1 MDYRILGS
9 TGVKVSP
16 LCLGGMYFGWRND
29 EAESVQIIH
38 EALERGINFIDTA
51 NVYANG
57 LSEQYV
63 GKALRGKRDQVVLAT
78 KFRWGMGEGPNDEG
92 AHRLH
97 IRLQVEKS
105 LRRLQT
111 DRIDLYQ
118 LHHPDPTTPLEETM
132 EALTELVRQ
141 GKVVYIGTSNFPAWQ
156 IVEAQWIAERRSLVR
171 FVCEQPHYSMLDR
184 TLEREIIPA
193 SRKYGIGIIC
203 WCPLDGGMLTGK
215 YRKGQ
220 PPPPD
225 SRAIEEKW
233 DLKSPES
240 ERCLGAVERLDA
252 LAEARGK
259 TLSQFS
265 LAWLLANPAVTAP
278 IVGPRTTEQLNDNIG
293 ALGWALGPEELAAVD
308 AIVPPGTSVSAA
320 G

>member
-1 MDYRILGS
+1 MDYRILGR
-9 TGVKVSP
+9 TGVKVSA

-29 EAESVQIIH
+29 EAESARIIH
-38 EALERGINFIDTA
+38 QALDRGINFIDTA
-51 NVYANG
+51 NVYAESR
-57 LSEQYV
+57 SETYV
-63 GKALRGKRDQVVLAT
+63 GKALRGRRDQVVLAT

-92 AHRLH
+92 ASRLH
-97 IRLQVEKS
+97 LRAQVENS

-118 LHHPDPTTPLEETM
+118 IHHPDPVTPLEETI
-132 EALTELVRQ
+132 EALTDLVRQ
-141 GKVVYIGTSNFPAWQ
+141 GKVLYIGTSNFPAWQ
-156 IVEAQWIAERRSLVR
+156 LVEAQWIADRRNLIR
-171 FVCEQPHYSMLDR
+171 FVSEQPHYSALDR

-193 SRKYGIGIIC
+193 CRKYGIGVIC

-233 DLKSPES
+233 ALESPES
-240 ERCLGAVERLDA
+240 MRCLDAVERLAA

-278 IVGPRTTEQLNDNIG
+278 IIGPRTPEQLDDNLG
-293 ALGWALGPEELAAVD
+293 AVGWTLAPEELAAID
-308 AIVPPGTSVSAA
+308 TIVPPGSAVSAA